1 MKVVS
6 NPIFLLTSLT
16 ESGLLIGVSDVVDIL
31 PEAAIEVET
40 QSEGYLKVIED
51 AVKKE
56 GGWERVQSWYVNAT
70 SESFTS
76 SRGLA
81 TLVNTLA
88 PMHEVTVY
96 IFNDQLS
103 GSVEAKLPMSPKYS
117 SEPNISKRKS

>member
-1 MKVVS
+1 M
-6 NPIFLLTSLT
+6 
-16 ESGLLIGVSDVVDIL
+16 LIGVSDVVDIL